1 MIVLSEQYGYK
12 NPKSID
18 DIERFA
24 TVLKNQPYSKI
35 IQRGVNKVYCYNIIH
50 TTDETNP
57 YRFETSYFV
66 GVDWIVE
73 NELPIYV
80 KPKLDDDTSEVNYVK
95 MLFDVLKEPENYHHL
110 DQLCEINFEK
120 PSIAIEQKQDLL
132 TPLLLIQ
139 YINILKKIV
148 QKGLKKSY
156 YTVTK
161 NLNAKIKGKILI
173 NETIKKN
180 HFNNKMLFNY
190 CQYTEFGLNSIENKI
205 LKKALAFSVAAMQN
219 IRGVDISA
227 LSGLIN
233 YIQPAFVNIDNEVNI
248 EELKS
253 IKFNKLFK
261 EYELALK
268 FAKHILKR
276 YGYNISSVN
285 STLINTP
292 PFWIDMSK
300 LFELYVFSKL
310 KERFKYHKEVTYHKT
325 FNYLEPDFIVNTKD
339 GLIKMIV
346 DAKYK
351 PQYQDGRINIEDI
364 RQISGYARLKK
375 IYDFL
380 KFEDDKIIDCLVIYS
395 NQNANRKDFKGENF
409 KLEEEK
415 EYNRFFKLG
424 IELPIKD
431 TQKIK
436 KKADI

>member
-1 MIVLSEQYGYK
+1 MIVLSEQYGYR
-12 NPKSID
+12 NPRSID

-24 TVLKNQPYSKI
+24 AALNNQHYSKS
-35 IQRGVNKVYCYNIIH
+35 IQRGENKAYCFKILY
-50 TTDETNP
+50 TEDETNP

-95 MLFDVLKEPENYHHL
+95 MLFDVLKEPENYNHL

-161 NLNAKIKGKILI
+161 NLNAKVKGKILI

-180 HFNNKMLFNY
+180 HFNNKMLYSY
-190 CQYTEFGLNSIENKI
+190 CQYSEFGINSTENKV
-205 LKKALAFSVAAMQN
+205 LKKALAFSIAAMEN
-219 IRGVDISA
+219 LKGVE
-227 LSGLIN
+227 LSSLNGLVN
-233 YIQPAFVNIDNEVNI
+233 YIQPAFLNVDSEVNI

-253 IKFNKLFK
+253 IKPNKLYK
-261 EYELALK
+261 EYEQALK
-268 FAKHILKR
+268 FAKHILRR
-276 YGYNISSVN
+276 YGYNISTAN
-285 STLINTP
+285 STTINTP

-310 KERFKYHKEVTYHKT
+310 KERFTHHKEVTYHQK
-325 FNYLEPDFIVNTKD
+325 FNYLEPDFIVNSNDGSTK
-339 GLIKMIV
+339 MVV

-351 PQYQDGRINIEDI
+351 PKYQNGNISTEDI
-364 RQISGYARLKK
+364 RQISGYARLNK
-375 IYDFL
+375 IYKFL
-380 KFEDDKIIDCLVIYS
+380 EIEDDKVIDCLVIYS
-395 NQNANRKDFKGENF
+395 NQGANRIDFTGDNF
-409 KLEEEK
+409 KIEEEK
-415 EYNRFFKLG
+415 EYKRFFKIG
-424 IELPIKD
+424 IELPIK
-431 TQKIK
+431 T
-436 KKADI
+436 

>member
-24 TVLKNQPYSKI
+24 AALKNQHYSKS
-35 IQRGVNKVYCYNIIH
+35 IQRGENRAYCFNILH
-50 TTDETNP
+50 TEDETNP

-80 KPKLDDDTSEVNYVK
+80 KPKLDNDTSEVNYVK
-95 MLFDVLKEPENYHHL
+95 MLFDVLKEPENYNHL

-120 PSIAIEQKQDLL
+120 PSISIEQKQDLL

-161 NLNAKIKGKILI
+161 NLNAKVKGKILI

-180 HFNNKMLFNY
+180 HFNSKMLYSY
-190 CQYTEFGLNSIENKI
+190 CQYSEFGINSIENKV
-205 LKKALAFSVAAMQN
+205 LKKALAFSIAAMQN
-219 IRGVDISA
+219 LKGIDISS
-227 LSGLIN
+227 LNGLVN
-233 YIQPAFVNIDNEVNI
+233 YIQPAFINVDSEVNIDQ
-248 EELKS
+248 LKG
-253 IKFNKLFK
+253 IKPNKLYK
-261 EYELALK
+261 EYEQALK

-276 YGYNISSVN
+276 YGYNISTAN
-285 STLINTP
+285 STTINTP

-310 KERFKYHKEVTYHKT
+310 KERFTAHKEVTYHQK
-325 FNYLEPDFIVNTKD
+325 FNYLEPDFIVNTND
-339 GLIKMIV
+339 GVTKMVV

-351 PQYQDGRINIEDI
+351 PQYQEGNVSTEDI

-375 IYDFL
+375 IYKFL
-380 KFEDDKIIDCLVIYS
+380 EFEEDKIIDCLVIYS
-395 NQNANRKDFKGENF
+395 NQSANRKDFKGDNF
-409 KLEEEK
+409 NIEEEK
-415 EYNRFFKLG
+415 EYNRFYKIG
-424 IELPIKD
+424 IELPV
-431 TQKIK
+431 KI
-436 KKADI
+436 